1 MNEITTKKVSIDIDM
16 DVYNTIE
23 FYCNSHLMKKSDF
36 INNAILHELERKGM
50 PILIDNWYLL
60 HNTHV
65 VLKTMCSG
73 YWYYIVWFIYLC
85 GVVFILRLYS
95 FCK

>member
-50 PILIDNWYLL
+50 PILIDN
-60 HNTHV
+60 
-65 VLKTMCSG
+65 
-73 YWYYIVWFIYLC
+73 
-85 GVVFILRLYS
+85 
-95 FCK
+95 